1 METFIKKNSLQ
12 NLKKFYGGLFELEI
26 LEIFITPSLLKII
39 ILIWIFFKYCRVLSF
54 KTKKI
59 SLKKDA
65 SHLNVIWHGK
75 TQKKNFEKRKKKRK
89 LRKSQ
94 TTTINIFLLL
104 LKFIFCNIGI
114 TILLALGFTRNAPVD
129 TGRQLKT
136 SRTSSE
142 RLMYAQF
149 TSCVYWGSN
158 KAPTPIYICTGL
170 ADAVLRPKI
179 LDNGLGILM

>member
-1 METFIKKNSLQ
+1 MARHRRKT
-12 NLKKFYGGLFELEI
+12 LKKE
-26 LEIFITPSLLKII
+26 
-39 ILIWIFFKYCRVLSF
+39 
-54 KTKKI
+54 
-59 SLKKDA
+59 
-65 SHLNVIWHGK
+65 
-75 TQKKNFEKRKKKRK
+75 KKKRK

-104 LKFIFCNIGI
+104 HKFIFCNIDI
-114 TILLALGFTRNAPVD
+114 TILLVLGLTRNAPVD

-142 RLMYAQF
+142 RLMYVQF

-170 ADAVLRPKI
+170 ADAVLPPKI
-179 LDNGLGILM
+179 LDNGLGILI

>member
-1 METFIKKNSLQ
+1 MARHRRKT
-12 NLKKFYGGLFELEI
+12 LKKE
-26 LEIFITPSLLKII
+26 
-39 ILIWIFFKYCRVLSF
+39 
-54 KTKKI
+54 
-59 SLKKDA
+59 
-65 SHLNVIWHGK
+65 
-75 TQKKNFEKRKKKRK
+75 KKKAK
-89 LRKSQ
+89 TEKKS
-94 TTTINIFLLL
+94 NDSNKYFLLL

-114 TILLALGFTRNAPVD
+114 TILLALGFTRNAPVG

-142 RLMYAQF
+142 RLMYVQF